1 MEKSGGNLLSLK
13 FNALSKADEGVY
25 FLVVG
30 DSSSES
36 FSEASKSLEVQLKVS
51 CESEKMLSKYY
62 VHQQG

>member
-30 DSSSES
+30 DSSSKS
-36 FSEASKSLEVQLKVS
+36 FSEASKSQEVQLKVS
-51 CESEKMLSKYY
+51 CESEKCYRNY